1 MSAHGREGKEA
12 HGAVCVTGG
21 LGFVGSRLCEALLEQ
36 GRPVRCVDSLVG
48 RYAPGTGPEAAA
60 RLAARGAEVVHAH
73 LGKAPDE
80 IVIDGANA
88 VIHLAALPGVRT
100 RRPLAV
106 LLREN
111 ARAAERLARAAAER
125 GARFVL
131 ASTSSVYGD
140 AARLPTPESA
150 APAPLGRYAVSKLE
164 AERAC
169 LAAAETVVVRLFT
182 VYGPGQRP
190 DMAFARW
197 IRALLR
203 REPVPWR
210 ARPGAARDFT
220 YVDDAVAG
228 LLAALNRGRPGHAY
242 NISGHAPVAVRD
254 ALSLVERAAGR
265 RAALDVRPPSTREA
279 RITAGCPRKAA
290 AELAYVP
297 RMPLADGVERQLAAA
312 RAANRGRPPRARAPA
327 RAARPPSGSGS
338 GGGAR
343 GWERPRRAVRRD
355 AAPDRG

>member
-1 MSAHGREGKEA
+1 MAAHEREGKA

-21 LGFVGSRLCEALLEQ
+21 LGFVGSRLCEELVEQ
-36 GRPVRCVDSLVG
+36 GRSVRCVDSLVG
-48 RYAPGTGPEAAA
+48 RYAPGTGPEAAT

-73 LGKAPDE
+73 VGTAPDE
-80 IVIDGANA
+80 LVIDGADA

-150 APAPLGRYAVSKLE
+150 APAPLGPYAVSKLE

-169 LAAAETVVVRLFT
+169 IAAAEAVVIRLFT

-203 REPVPWR
+203 RKPVPWR

-228 LLAALNRGRPGHAY
+228 LLAALDGGRPGHAY

-254 ALSLVERAAGR
+254 ALSLIERAAGR
-265 RAALDVRPPSTREA
+265 RAALDVRPPSGREA

-297 RMPLADGVERQLAAA
+297 RVPLADGVERQLAAA
-312 RAANRGRPPRARAPA
+312 RAATRERPPRARARA
-327 RAARPPSGSGS
+327 RGARLPSGSGS
-338 GGGAR
+338 GGVAR
-343 GWERPRRAVRRD
+343 GWERPRPAVRRD